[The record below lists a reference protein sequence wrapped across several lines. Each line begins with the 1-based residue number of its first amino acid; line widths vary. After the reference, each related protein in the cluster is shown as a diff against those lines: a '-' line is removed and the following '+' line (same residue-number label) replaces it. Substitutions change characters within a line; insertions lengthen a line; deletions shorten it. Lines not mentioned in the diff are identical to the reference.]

1 MSNDI
6 FDRVRREFALDK
18 DKGWIFGVCA
28 GAAHYFDLDPAF
40 VRVGVIVSGLFFPKI
55 VIATYLVSW
64 LLLDDRKTKA
74 SDSKE
79 DRYGLGDRYRY

>member
-28 GAAHYFDLDPAF
+28 GAAQYFNLDPALI
-40 VRVGVIVSGLFFPKI
+40 RVGVIVTGLFLPKI
-55 VIATYLVSW
+55 VIAAYLVSW
-64 LLLDDRKTKA
+64 LLLDERKEKSPT
-74 SDSKE
+74 KE